1 MTKEF
6 TIFLDR
12 LVKGRNIAVDKKY
25 YAASYQD
32 NIFPDSMAEN
42 HIRMFCRGGGKEQG
56 RKGFGT
62 FQNVRL

>member
-6 TIFLDR
+6 THFLDR

-25 YAASYQD
+25 YASSYQD

-42 HIRMFCRGGGKEQG
+42 HIRMFCRGG
-56 RKGFGT
+56 
-62 FQNVRL
+62 